1 LFLIFIFFHGLFIL
15 SRSFQNKSYKRARIS
30 HKTAQKGF
38 WKKQAEKK
46 QAGKWLTEKAISG
59 G

>member
-38 WKKQAEKK
+38 LEKTGRKK
-46 QAGKWLTEKAISG
+46 QAGKWLTEKAISRG
-59 G
+59 